1 MDKTEGMIM
10 AAENQ
15 QAWERTTIEKVL
27 LATVKEQRA
36 KRRWGIFFK
45 ILFLGYLFLALWIFW
60 PSGNKTLS
68 TNDKAHTAL
77 IDINGE
83 IGAEEDANAD
93 DISQALQ
100 QALKDKNTKGV
111 ILRINSPGGSA
122 VQSVYIYDEIKR
134 LRQKYPQTP
143 IYAVCT
149 DACASAAYLIASG
162 TDKIYANPASLVGS
176 IGVLMEGFG
185 FVDAEKKLGIE
196 RRLITAGDHKGFFD
210 PFSPI
215 SQTDVQFA
223 QNMLKD
229 IHQMF
234 IDYVLKG
241 RGKRLKITPDI
252 FSGLVWTGHQ
262 ALNIGLIDG
271 YGSAGFVARDII
283 QQETIVDYS
292 VKSNPLEFFA
302 HRFGT
307 SFHSHVQQLMGQ

>member
-1 MDKTEGMIM
+1 MTM
-10 AAENQ
+10 AENQ
-15 QAWERTTIEKVL
+15 QPWERDALEKL
-27 LATVKEQRA
+27 LHSTLKEQRA

-45 ILFLGYLFLALWIFW
+45 SLFWGYLFLALWIFW
-60 PSGNKTLS
+60 PSGSKTLHTS
-68 TNDKAHTAL
+68 DEAHTAL

-100 QALKDKNTKGV
+100 QALKDPYTKGV

-149 DACASAAYLIASG
+149 DACASAAYLIASS

-215 SQTDVQFA
+215 SQTDVQYA

-229 IHQMF
+229 IHQLF

-262 ALNIGLIDG
+262 ALTLGLIDG
-271 YGSAGFVARDII
+271 YGSAGYVARDII
-283 QQETIVDYS
+283 KQETIVDYS
-292 VKSNPLEFFA
+292 VKSNPLELFA
-302 HRFGT
+302 HRFGAYT
-307 SFHSHVQQLMGQ
+307 ISRVSRYLQ